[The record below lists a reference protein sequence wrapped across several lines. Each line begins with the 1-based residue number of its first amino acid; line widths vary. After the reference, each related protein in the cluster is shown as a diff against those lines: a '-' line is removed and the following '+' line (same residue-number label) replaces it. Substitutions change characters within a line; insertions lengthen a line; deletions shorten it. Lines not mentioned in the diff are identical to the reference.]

1 MSGVACCFHRDGAPA
16 SGDDLAAVAARLA
29 WRGGD
34 GSGHLAAGPVALAT
48 WHFWTTPEEL
58 GERGPRAAAAA
69 GLLLAFDGRLDNREE
84 LARQLALDRPAERLA
99 RLSDAELAL
108 QCWLAWGEAALP
120 RLLGPYALI
129 VAQPRERRVWLARDP
144 IGNRGLAFHLG
155 PRLLLA
161 ASDEDAIAADP
172 RVGRRL
178 DDVQLAHYFSLED
191 RVDGRTF
198 FRGVEQVLPGELLLV
213 DGDEV
218 ERRLFY
224 RPPLEAGPR
233 SGEEWQEAFRDTWRQ
248 AVACRLRAPGAAGVL
263 LSGGL
268 DSTPIA
274 AFAREARPAG
284 RLCSFTWAFPAHP
297 ECDERAL
304 ARETAARFELEAHEI
319 PCDDAGPLAGLPAD
333 LAAAAAAPDDAWP
346 VHPGTP
352 EQNAYRLFHQRSY
365 AAARA
370 AGIRVLL
377 SGMGGDQLY
386 AGAES
391 FAADLLRRGRPAD
404 LLRELAWHLGRRTLG
419 AEAFRD
425 LLPARLVWWRRR
437 RRRRLAAPWLTAA
450 AFARLPGLPPWPP
463 WAAAAQRPEQVLRL
477 FDPTNAHGINVE
489 CYYALRLGVSPR
501 YPWRDRR
508 IVELA
513 LQLPGI
519 ELRKRNVKRPIL
531 RSALRNSIPRNVID
545 RTTKTSFEPIF
556 RQSLFVER
564 QALTAALLDR
574 PDARWPLFVEPGF
587 LDRER
592 LRVPSASGALMIWIC
607 LALELWLLR
616 GESARV

>member
-16 SGDDLAAVAARLA
+16 SADQLSAVADRLA

-34 GSGHLAAGPVALAT
+34 GSGCRVEGCIAVAT
-48 WHFWTTPEEL
+48 WHFWTTPEEA
-58 GERGPRAAAAA
+58 GEREPREAADA

-84 LARQLALDRPAERLA
+84 LARALAIDRPAGI
-99 RLSDAELAL
+99 SDAELAL
-108 QCWLAWGEAALP
+108 RAWLAWGEAALP
-120 RLLGPYALI
+120 RLLGPYAMI
-129 VAQPRERRVWLARDP
+129 VARPRERQVWLARDP

-161 ASDEDAIAADP
+161 ASDEDALAADP
-172 RVGRRL
+172 RIGRRL
-178 DDVQLAHYFSLED
+178 DDAMLAHYFSLEE

-198 FRGVEQVLPGELLLV
+198 FRGIEQLLPGELLRI
-213 DGDEV
+213 GPEKA

-224 RPPLEAGPR
+224 TPPRGAGPR
-233 SGEEWQEAFRDTWRQ
+233 RSEEWQEEFRDTLRQ
-248 AVACRLRAPGAAGVL
+248 AVACRLRTTGPAGIL

-274 AFAREARPAG
+274 AFARQARPQE

-297 ECDERAL
+297 QCDERAL
-304 ARETAARFELEAHEI
+304 ARETAERFTLEPHEI
-319 PCDDAGPLAGLPAD
+319 PCDDAGPLSGLPAEP
-333 LAAAAAAPDDAWP
+333 AAAAADELWP

-352 EQNAYRLFHQRSY
+352 EQNAYRLFHQRTY

-370 AGIRVLL
+370 AGTRVLL
-377 SGMGGDQLY
+377 SGMSGDQIY
-386 AGAES
+386 SGAES
-391 FAADLLRRGRPAD
+391 FVADLLRQGRGID
-404 LLRELAWHLGRRTLG
+404 LLRELGWHLRHRQLD
-419 AEAFRD
+419 AAAFRD
-425 LLPARLVWWRRR
+425 LLPAPLVWRRR
-437 RRRRLAAPWLTAA
+437 RWRRRLSAPWLTDAA
-450 AFARLPGLPPWPP
+450 LRQLPELPPWPP
-463 WAAAAQRPEQVLRL
+463 WARAAPRPEQVLRL

-508 IVELA
+508 IIELA

-519 ELRKRNVKRPIL
+519 ELRNRNVKRPIL
-531 RSALRNSIPRNVID
+531 RSALRQSIPQNVID
-545 RTTKTSFEPIF
+545 RNSKTSFEPIF
-556 RQSLFVER
+556 RQSLFGDG
-564 QALTAALLDR
+564 QALVTALLDR
-574 PDARWPLFVEPGF
+574 AGARWPLFVKKGF

-592 LRVPSASGALMIWIC
+592 LRVPTSSGALMIWTC

-616 GESARV
+616 GERARV